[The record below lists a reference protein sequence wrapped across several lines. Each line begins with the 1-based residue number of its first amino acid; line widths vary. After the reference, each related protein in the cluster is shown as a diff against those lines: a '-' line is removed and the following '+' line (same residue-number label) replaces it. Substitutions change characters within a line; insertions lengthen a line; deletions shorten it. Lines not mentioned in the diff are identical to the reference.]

1 MARQTKFD
9 WQEMQSLSVGSR
21 RILAL
26 TDVGAL
32 IILACADFYNE
43 RWRWEYGQDEVSDS
57 QWDEID
63 SAIGRMEN
71 EIMSGLVG
79 SILPHVLASLSGLEM
94 LPCDGSVYLREDYPL
109 LYEAIDPVYI
119 IDLESF
125 RVPDLRERFPI
136 GEGGDLALDDDGGEA
151 EHVLTVEEMPAHAHG
166 FTQYPFG
173 LDIESVGVPDPSGVG
188 NPRLPESTDDTGGN
202 EAHNNMPPY
211 RVVRWAIVAG

>member
-166 FTQYPFG
+166 FTQYTFG